1 MDDNIKTVTMDD
13 AAYPVLLRTIPD
25 PPEKLYYIG
34 DLSIASRRAVAIVGS
49 RRASEY
55 GKWAAYNAAKRL
67 SENGIVVVSGMAE
80 GCDSFAHQGAL
91 AGNTPTIAVL
101 GCGPDICYP
110 HSATRLRE
118 NILFGG
124 LLLSEYPPG
133 THPALFTF
141 PARNRII
148 SGLSVATIVAE
159 AGISS
164 GSLITAE
171 RAVEQGREVYAIPGN
186 INRKN
191 SAGANKLI
199 RDGAKPLVL
208 LSDILEDLGITWSTD
223 ETDLSGQSADERCV
237 YKAVLENGELSIE
250 AVAKLVEMPISTVT
264 AVVTLLE
271 MKGRVSFYSGKIIII
286 H

>member
-1 MDDNIKTVTMDD
+1 MNELIKTVTMGDTQ
-13 AAYPVLLRTIPD
+13 YPPLLRTIPD
-25 PPEKLYYIG
+25 PPEVLYYIG

-49 RRASEY
+49 RHASEY
-55 GKWAAYNAAKRL
+55 GKWASYNAAKRL
-67 SENGIVVVSGMAE
+67 SESGVVVVSGMAE

-91 AGNTPTIAVL
+91 EGNTPTIAVL

-110 HSATRLRE
+110 RSAARLRE
-118 NILFGG
+118 KILYGG

-133 THPALFTF
+133 TRPALFTF

-148 SGLSVATIVAE
+148 SGLSAATIVAE

-171 RAVEQGREVYAIPGN
+171 RAAEQGREVYAIPGN

-191 SAGANKLI
+191 SVGANKLI

-208 LSDILEDLGITWSTD
+208 LSDILEDMGISWTAD
-223 ETDLSGQSADERCV
+223 ETDKAELSEDERRV
-237 YKAVLENGELSIE
+237 FKVVRENGELSIE
-250 AVAKLVEMPISTVT
+250 DVAILTKMPISTVT
-264 AVVTLLE
+264 AIVTILE
-271 MKGRVSFYSGKIIII
+271 MKGRISFYSGKIIII